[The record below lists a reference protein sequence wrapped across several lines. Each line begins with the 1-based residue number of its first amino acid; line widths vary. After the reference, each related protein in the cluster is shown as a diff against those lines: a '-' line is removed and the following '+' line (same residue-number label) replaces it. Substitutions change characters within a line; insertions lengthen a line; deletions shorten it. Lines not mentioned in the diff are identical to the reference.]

1 MCLQFLRIFVFR
13 VEWGMGRKRQNPLP
27 PPISF
32 RPESFPFLCVALDF
46 LFCFVFS
53 GFNFFSLQSQVL
65 VIIFFWHPAQRQHD
79 YVCHRFS
86 MLLQAGLKLGLVW
99 PKDNS
104 SANKT
109 DFFDLASRCSASV
122 SHFFA
127 SLLPRGLKPACQCDR
142 PRGSCNCLH
151 KVWV

>member
-13 VEWGMGRKRQNPLP
+13 VEWGMGRKRQNSP
-27 PPISF
+27 PQSV
-32 RPESFPFLCVALDF
+32 SDLKAFLSCVWLRI
-46 LFCFVFS
+46 FCFVLF
-53 GFNFFSLQSQVL
+53 FRVLIFFSLQSQVL
-65 VIIFFWHPAQRQHD
+65 VIISFWHPAQRQHD